1 MFCAACRICPRF
13 PALLLALKEKGS
25 GRISNIIFNFE
36 NRTHFYPQFMNIF
49 VPFKTGRACVRQK
62 IQLLQQ
68 GGIFWWPFLGWRFFW
83 EGH

>member
-49 VPFKTGRACVRQK
+49 VLFNWYSRVGFF
-62 IQLLQQ
+62 
-68 GGIFWWPFLGWRFFW
+68 GGLFWDGDFF
-83 EGH
+83 GKAIR